1 MTKRYLFPLL
11 AAVAASATAAP
22 RTSQQARAI
31 AQEALSR
38 YVKAEVSLSE
48 LPLRAAQRG
57 AEADQLT
64 PYYLFSDT
72 QQRGFVLVSGSDLMP
87 EVLGYGDQTLAS
99 LTDEQLPEALRGW
112 LQYVADIEAYL
123 EQHPDQA
130 YLLEHAQ
137 ATTTEVSQLVTS
149 SWGQDAPFNDQCPEM
164 DNGKNA
170 VTGCMATSIS
180 QLINYYEYPAQFE
193 GTYSYID
200 DNKTRSI
207 DFSDFTIDYNL
218 LRDDYSRK
226 QGTTE
231 ERAEVAH
238 LMMGVGHALNMSY
251 GSLSGTITEMAV
263 RGLNKNLGHAKAQ
276 SLMRKHYTLDEWNEV
291 IQYELTNQRP
301 IVFDGHSSTGGHS
314 FIVDGVRSDGYYHV
328 NWGWDN
334 LGNGYY
340 ALTGVDPLHPSSQGT
355 GGSIVDEGFRYQQD
369 CITGVRPAVNGSR
382 LVPNFFLEGPRGY
395 TTIDSNRNEADHF
408 DVDDFGMLYVP
419 DGMIYSAS
427 NDKMTVCLGVKF
439 VDCETQVAHY
449 AIVFDEESDDI
460 DILNGFRGYGF
471 RTLEIPDGQYSVY
484 PVVRAA
490 SDREWTDVYL
500 PIGTVAPKVII
511 GDYTPAPTASDAEL
525 ACSAFTL
532 NKANT
537 AGRDVSAEVA
547 NVLNVSADNSAF
559 WGDLAIGVFDKSGN
573 LAEVL
578 SNGKYTLDEKNKLEH
593 YKYFTDAISLTG
605 TVPTTLADGDYFLSP
620 VAFQQG
626 SASWTRFGTF
636 DVNAMT
642 YDMTQYR
649 NIAMTVKN
657 GKVQIDG
664 ASPDPADSYAVYISD
679 DVVINGNSLTLP
691 ISLQNAAPLC
701 GFQFDITLP
710 TGVSIHKTNN
720 KEDVMLSTQR
730 TTAAKTDVFDFEKQ
744 SSNTMRVVACST
756 EGTAFSGNDG
766 EVLLVKLNVT
776 TTAQR
781 SGFTVKISNIVLT
794 DNKAK
799 AYKLPNYEKEINK
812 IPVGIDEVVANGHA
826 NTEVYQLNGVRS
838 NRSTNSG
845 VTIIKNGNVV
855 RKELK

>member
-87 EVLGYGDQTLAS
+87 EVLGYGDQTLTS
-99 LTDEQLPEALRGW
+99 LIDEQLPEALRGW

-200 DNKTRSI
+200 NNKTRSI

-276 SLMRKHYTLDEWNEV
+276 SLLRKHYTLDEWNEV

-328 NWGWDN
+328 NWGWDGMANGYFDVSIMHPETTGTGASDSDDGYIVGQDIIVN
-334 LGNGYY
+334 LGNPDNISRIHSQLVVPDRYYIKCNKTSADLGQSITLSASTYNTQPFAFSGY
-340 ALTGVDPLHPSSQGT
+340 AGVVIMKDGVEYLRQEDSGKFSVTATTLKSQG
-355 GGSIVDEGFRYQQD
+355 GGSYNY
-369 CITGVRPAVNGSR
+369 TSYGSR
-382 LVPNFFLEGPRGY
+382 
-395 TTIDSNRNEADHF
+395 
-408 DVDDFGMLYVP
+408 
-419 DGMIYSAS
+419 
-427 NDKMTVCLGVKF
+427 
-439 VDCETQVAHY
+439 
-449 AIVFDEESDDI
+449 DI
-460 DILNGFRGYGF
+460 SR
-471 RTLEIPDGQYSVY
+471 S
-484 PVVRAA
+484 
-490 SDREWTDVYL
+490 
-500 PIGTVAPKVII
+500 
-511 GDYTPAPTASDAEL
+511 
-525 ACSAFTL
+525 
-532 NKANT
+532 
-537 AGRDVSAEVA
+537 
-547 NVLNVSADNSAF
+547 
-559 WGDLAIGVFDKSGN
+559 
-573 LAEVL
+573 
-578 SNGKYTLDEKNKLEH
+578 
-593 YKYFTDAISLTG
+593 
-605 TVPTTLADGDYFLSP
+605 
-620 VAFQQG
+620 
-626 SASWTRFGTF
+626 
-636 DVNAMT
+636 
-642 YDMTQYR
+642 
-649 NIAMTVKN
+649 
-657 GKVQIDG
+657 
-664 ASPDPADSYAVYISD
+664 
-679 DVVINGNSLTLP
+679 
-691 ISLQNAAPLC
+691 
-701 GFQFDITLP
+701 ITLP
-710 TGVSIHKTNN
+710 TDMPEGTYRIYMYVRPEESDQIAYIRQIQTRDNYWTCEVTGNKAYLTHPMATLPVDPVSWNFETEQLTTCPSQVRVTLSNQSDASLACALYARFTRPDGAVLDDIMANRILSIAPEQEEEVSFDITFTLDGEWKVQLFGNPIGIDVEDRISLCSERFNVAADPTRGAVFTVTRKLEVTNDKVWNVGPIDFSIQLNNGGSAYDGKMAVRLYSSKT
-720 KEDVMLSTQR
+720 S
-730 TTAAKTDVFDFEKQ
+730 TAAKYLQAEIETDVEFPRLETQDV
-744 SSNTMRVVACST
+744 TI
-756 EGTAFSGNDG
+756 SGQLN
-766 EVLLVKLNVT
+766 LTKLSVET
-776 TTAQR
+776 TTLYARIFYLCGDQMVPLTN
-781 SGFTVKISNIVLT
+781 TVTNVQVFK
-794 DNKAK
+794 
-799 AYKLPNYEKEINK
+799 KEDAAIEAVTVDA
-812 IPVGIDEVVANGHA
+812 PDPLDFSQA
-826 NTEVYQLNGVRS
+826 EVYDICGRRIQATSNLPRGIYIVNGQKR
-838 NRSTNSG
+838 
-845 VTIIKNGNVV
+845 IIK
-855 RKELK
+855 